1 MALSFSVNLTSWKE
15 LYANEGCKV
24 GVLTLYLDSAYV
36 NFRQVQPQSFKSGS
50 YKQQYQYKSF
60 TPTLINRLL
69 IWTDPNIDVLLEE
82 ATRLLGELNAYSH
95 LIPDVDFFI
104 RMHILKEATTSSRI
118 EGTQTNIDEAV
129 LPEEEIAPERRDDWL
144 EVQNY
149 TNAMNHAIAALE
161 RLPLSMRLLRE
172 AHKILMSSARGEH
185 RNPGELRKSQ
195 NWIGGSNL
203 KNAFF
208 IRPTHQEVPDL
219 LTDLEKFWHNEK
231 IAIPHLIR
239 AALSHYQ
246 FETIHPFLDGN
257 GRVGRLLITLYL
269 VDKKLLTKPTLY
281 LSDFFERNRG
291 AYYDALTAVR
301 TSNDIEHW
309 LKFFLTG
316 VAETAASSKQTF
328 EGIVA
333 LRQRCEERILQLGK
347 RATKWQALLRELY
360 SQPVMSANDIANK
373 LGITHQSASSLIRS
387 FEEMGIL
394 REITGRKKDRLFVFS
409 EYLGLFKSRISQSQ
423 IRRLKRKAG

>member
-1 MALSFSVNLTSWKE
+1 MQS
-15 LYANEGCKV
+15 
-24 GVLTLYLDSAYV
+24 
-36 NFRQVQPQSFKSGS
+36 QSFKSGN

-60 TPTLINRLL
+60 SPTLINRLL
-69 IWTDPNIDVLLEE
+69 IWKDPNIDVLLEE

-129 LPEEEIAPERRDDWL
+129 LPEEEIAPERRDDWI

-149 TNAMNHAIAALE
+149 TKAMNHAIAALE

-185 RNPGELRKSQ
+185 RNPGEIRKSQ

-203 KNAFF
+203 KNAIF
-208 IRPTHQEVPDL
+208 IPPTHQELPDL

-291 AYYDALTAVR
+291 AYYNALTAVR

-316 VAETAASSKQTF
+316 VAETAAGSKQTF

-333 LRQRCEERILQLGK
+333 LRQRSEEQILQLGK
-347 RATKWQALLRELY
+347 RATKGQALLRELY

-409 EYLGLFKSRISQSQ
+409 EYLSLFTNGISQRQ
-423 IRRLKRKAG
+423 ITRLKRKAG

>member
-1 MALSFSVNLTSWKE
+1 M
-15 LYANEGCKV
+15 
-24 GVLTLYLDSAYV
+24 
-36 NFRQVQPQSFKSGS
+36 QPQSFKSGS
-50 YKQQYQYKSF
+50 YKQQYQYRSF
-60 TPTLINRLL
+60 TPTFINKLL
-69 IWTDPNIDVLLEE
+69 TWTDPNIDVLLEE
-82 ATRLLGELNAYSH
+82 ATRLLGELNAYSI

-149 TNAMNHAIAALE
+149 TKAMNHAIAALE

-185 RNPGELRKSQ
+185 RNPGEIRKTQ

-203 KNAFF
+203 NNAFF
-208 IRPTHQEVPDL
+208 IPPTHQELPNL

-291 AYYDALTAVR
+291 AYYDALTVVR

-333 LRQRCEERILQLGK
+333 LRQRCEEQILQLGK
-347 RATKWQALLRELY
+347 RAPKGQALLRELY

-409 EYLGLFKSRISQSQ
+409 EYLSLFANRISQSQ
-423 IRRLKRKAG
+423 IRRLKRKPG

>member
-1 MALSFSVNLTSWKE
+1 M
-15 LYANEGCKV
+15 
-24 GVLTLYLDSAYV
+24 
-36 NFRQVQPQSFKSGS
+36 QPQSFQSGT
-50 YKQQYQYKSF
+50 YKQQHQYKSF

-69 IWTDPNIDVLLEE
+69 TWTDPNITVLLEE
-82 ATRLLGELNAYSH
+82 ATRLLGELNAYSQ
-95 LIPDVDFFI
+95 LIPDVNFFI

-129 LPEEEIAPERRDDWL
+129 LPEDEIAPERRDDWL

-149 TNAMNHAIAALE
+149 TKAMNHAIAALE

-185 RNPGELRKSQ
+185 RNPGEIRKSQ

-203 KNAFF
+203 KNAIF
-208 IRPTHQEVPDL
+208 IPPTHQELPDL

-231 IAIPHLIR
+231 IAVPHLIR

-269 VDKKLLTKPTLY
+269 IDKKLLTKPTLY

-291 AYYDALTAVR
+291 AYYNALTAVR

-316 VAETAASSKQTF
+316 VAETAAGSKQIF
-328 EGIVA
+328 EAIVA
-333 LRQRCEERILQLGK
+333 LRQRCEEQILQLGK
-347 RATKWQALLRELY
+347 RVTKGQALLRELY
-360 SQPVMSANDIANK
+360 SQPVMSANDISMK
-373 LGITHQSASSLIRS
+373 LRITHQSASSLIRS

-409 EYLGLFKSRISQSQ
+409 EYLSLFTSRISQSQ